1 MSVSPSILD
10 LAIVGAGVSGL
21 YSAWRVLDHA
31 SRSGTSLRVKVFE
44 SDDRVGGRL
53 LSVKPPYINDT
64 FVELGGMRFSQSHRL
79 THDLIRS
86 FGLAFKEL
94 ADANPNNIA
103 YLRGKRMKKADLLDP
118 DQIPY
123 LIDEDLRN
131 PHALQNLLAL
141 AAVRSL
147 GPAFKDV
154 LNIDLTLETLK
165 SVTPDQWRAVGE
177 QGSFEGYP
185 LYETPLHYLL
195 IRTLG
200 RGAVQLLQDSL
211 GYDSI
216 LWTWSAA
223 DGFPWNLADFAGDVP
238 HYHLIDGFSAFPAG
252 LKDRV
257 IKLGGEVLLHT
268 RVAAVEEQRLPDGSL
283 GVALTILD
291 AQGIE
296 TRQLARKLIL
306 AMPRRSIE
314 LLSHKG
320 PLFDRDHATFK
331 PLLEA
336 VSPIPLFKLAL
347 CYETCW
353 WEKVVGVGS
362 NGKSVTDLPMRQV
375 YYWKVNPDDQQGVV
389 MIYDG
394 GLSKSYWEQLDV
406 VPVHGSRAKLRA
418 RVPGVPVWSD
428 YAASSRIIFE
438 AHRQLVELHGLS
450 ADEVPTPFASA
461 CISWGRDPYGGG
473 AHFWNQGVKSHEVA
487 RKILQPISGWPVFIC
502 GECWSHEQGWVE
514 GALQTAEAMLQAYFE
529 LPALHDTDLV

>member
-1 MSVSPSILD
+1 MSGSPSIID
-10 LAIVGAGVSGL
+10 LAVVGAGVSGL
-21 YSAWRVLDHA
+21 YSAWRILDQA
-31 SRSGTSLRVKVFE
+31 SRSAASLRVTVFE

-53 LSVKPPYINDT
+53 LSVKPPYVNDT

-79 THDLIRS
+79 TYDLIRS
-86 FGLAFKEL
+86 FGLAYKEL

-103 YLRGKRMKKADLLDP
+103 YLRGKRMKKAELLDP

-131 PHALQNLLAL
+131 PQALQNLLAI

-147 GPAFKDV
+147 GPSFKEV

-165 SVTPDQWRAVGE
+165 AVTPDQWRAVGE
-177 QGSFEGYP
+177 QGRFEGYP

-200 RGAVQLLQDSL
+200 RGAVQFLQDSL

-238 HYHLIDGFSAFPAG
+238 HFHLIDGFSAFPAR

-257 IKLGGEVLLHT
+257 IELGGELALRT
-268 RVAAVEEQRLPDGSL
+268 RLAAVEEQRLPDGSL
-283 GVALTILD
+283 GLALSIVD

-306 AMPRRSIE
+306 AMPRRAIE

-320 PLFDRDHATFK
+320 PLFDRDYATFK

-353 WEKVVGVGS
+353 WEQVVGAGS

-389 MIYDG
+389 LIYDG

-406 VPVHGSRAKLRA
+406 LGSSASRSKR
-418 RVPGVPVWSD
+418 RDRGSGNPVWAD
-428 YAASSRIIFE
+428 YAASPRIIFE
-438 AHRQLVELHGLS
+438 AHRQLLELHGMS
-450 ADEVPTPFASA
+450 EEDVPTPFASA

-473 AHFWNQGVKSHEVA
+473 AHFWNQGVRSHEVA
-487 RKILQPISGWPVFIC
+487 RKILQPIDGWPVFIC

-514 GALQTAEAMLQAYFE
+514 GALQTADAMLQTHFG

>member
-1 MSVSPSILD
+1 MSGSLSIID

-31 SRSGTSLRVKVFE
+31 SRSANSLRVKVFE

-53 LSVKPPYINDT
+53 LSVKPPYVNDT

-79 THDLIRS
+79 TYDLIRS
-86 FGLAFKEL
+86 FGLGYKEL

-118 DQIPY
+118 DCIPY
-123 LIDEDLRN
+123 LIDDDLRN
-131 PHALQNLLAL
+131 PQALQNLLAI

-154 LNIDLTLETLK
+154 LGIDLTLETLK
-165 SVTPDQWRAVGE
+165 SVTPEQWRAVGE
-177 QGSFEGYP
+177 LGRFEGYP

-238 HYHLIDGFSAFPAG
+238 HYHLINGFSAFPAG

-257 IKLGGEVLLHT
+257 IAHGAEVLLRT
-268 RVAAVEEQRLPDGSL
+268 RVAAIEEQRLPDGSL
-283 GVALTILD
+283 GVAFTIVD
-291 AQGIE
+291 AHGNE

-320 PLFDRDHATFK
+320 PLFDRDYAVFK

-353 WEKVVGVGS
+353 WEKVVGANS

-389 MIYDG
+389 LIYDG

-406 VPVHGSRAKLRA
+406 VSSSASQAKRRDRA
-418 RVPGVPVWSD
+418 PGAPVWSD
-428 YAASSRIIFE
+428 YAASPRILFE
-438 AHRQLVELHGLS
+438 AHRQLLELHGLS
-450 ADEVPTPFASA
+450 DEDVPTPFASA

-473 AHFWNQGVKSHEVA
+473 AHFWNQGVRSHDVA
-487 RKILQPISGWPVFIC
+487 QKILQPIEGWPVFIC

-514 GALQTAEAMLQAYFE
+514 GALQTAEAMLQAHFG